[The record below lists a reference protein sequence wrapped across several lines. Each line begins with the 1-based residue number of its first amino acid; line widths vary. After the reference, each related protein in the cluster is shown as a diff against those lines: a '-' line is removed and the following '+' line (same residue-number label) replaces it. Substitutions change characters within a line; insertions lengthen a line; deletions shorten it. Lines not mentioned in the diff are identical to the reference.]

1 MSRVYLEE
9 LDRQR
14 ARLNNGGMQCVEAFF
29 QEDPG
34 VNNMLRWMD
43 QRNLRELQIA
53 QAMSAAFMKMGPD
66 IPRDIFVAIG
76 KFIHDEVRHFRDFT
90 RVIGKL
96 RAEYGE
102 TGGPVAQLPEEKNW
116 HAVTL
121 ENLKKHFLAVFSGS
135 YVGESVAL
143 AVNDILIEGC
153 RKFGYNKVAD
163 LYTGIGRD
171 EVFHVNLN
179 RLVIEKYSTTKETQD
194 IVIEVATKKADRQIP
209 AWESLYR
216 VDPA

>member
-1 MSRVYLEE
+1 MSRAFLEE

-14 ARLNNGGMQCVEAFF
+14 DRLNEGVIPCVETFF
-29 QEDPG
+29 NQEPG
-34 VNNMLRWMD
+34 IMNMLRWME
-43 QRNLRELQIA
+43 QRNLRERQIA

-76 KFIHDEVRHFRDFT
+76 KFIHDELRHFRDFT
-90 RVIGKL
+90 RVIAKL
-96 RAEYGE
+96 RAEYSE
-102 TGGPVAQLPEEKNW
+102 TGGPVTQLPEEKDW

-135 YVGESVAL
+135 FVGESVAL
-143 AVNDILIEGC
+143 TVNDVLIEGC
-153 RKFGYNKVAD
+153 RKYGYHKVAD

-179 RLVIEKYSTTKETQD
+179 RLVIEKYATTKETQD

-216 VDPA
+216 VN